1 MKVVIYEYKLVKPV
15 AAIVLE
21 TINLIL
27 FWMVIVPI
35 SMIYVV
41 YSVFNYIPPWVSG
54 LLIFLTGA
62 FGIIV

>member
-1 MKVVIYEYKLVKPV
+1 
-15 AAIVLE
+15 
-21 TINLIL
+21 
-27 FWMVIVPI
+27 MVIVPI

-41 YSVFNYIPPWVSG
+41 YSVFNYIPSLVCG